1 MLVYIAPLDI
11 TDEHMRL
18 LSRSLNAAVAFDRI
32 SSEAVM
38 DKILKSTAIM
48 FSFGDG
54 IIVIEK
60 RIGADNTSRL
70 SIIAIAGKDFG
81 LRIKGIIKDLK
92 AIAAE
97 WACDKIETM
106 CYNPRL
112 VAAIVKTGSKIESY
126 NLVLEVD

>member
-1 MLVYIAPLDI
+1 MLIYVPPLNV
-11 TDEHMRL
+11 TAAQVKL
-18 LSRSLNAAVAFDRI
+18 LQKSLDAAVLFERVELA
-32 SSEAVM
+32 AVLE
-38 DKILKSTAIM
+38 KLLQKTALM

-54 IIVIEK
+54 ILVVEK
-60 RIGADNTSRL
+60 RIGMDNSSRV
-70 SIIAIAGKDFG
+70 SIIAIAGDDFG
-81 LRIKGIIKDLK
+81 LKIKSIIKDLK

-97 WACDKIETM
+97 WACDKIETL

>member
-18 LSRSLNAAVAFDRI
+18 LTQSLNAAVAFDRI
-32 SSEAVM
+32 SSGVVM

-60 RIGADNTSRL
+60 RVGADSTSRL
-70 SIIAIAGKDFG
+70 SIIAIAGEDFG
-81 LRIKGIIKDLK
+81 LKIKSIIKDLK

>member
-18 LSRSLNAAVAFDRI
+18 LAQSLNAAVAFDRI
-32 SSEAVM
+32 SSWAVM

-60 RIGADNTSRL
+60 RIGADNTARL
-70 SIIAIAGKDFG
+70 SIIAIAGEDFG
-81 LRIKGIIKDLK
+81 LKIKGIIKDLK
-92 AIAAE
+92 TIAAE